1 MAINVENSQSL
12 KWYIAECKPT
22 KERTLRTQLERANY
36 EVYVASQTETKV
48 YASRNR
54 RDVEK
59 IVIPGKIFIRTTEA
73 ALWDILLAHS
83 SIHRFMI
90 NRLAS
95 DKEKG
100 KRVYAFVPDDEMQQ
114 LRYVLN
120 NAAKPVMTTT
130 QTLSLGQQIEVM
142 RGPLIGLKGELA
154 TIENATYVVLK
165 MEMGVRHYIF
175 TEISV
180 HDIRPLSD

>member
-1 MAINVENSQSL
+1 MTINVDKPQSP

-22 KERTLRTQLERANY
+22 KERTLRTLLEKAHY
-36 EVYVASQTETKV
+36 EVYVASQKETKV

-54 RDVEK
+54 REVEK
-59 IVIPGKIFIRTTEA
+59 IVIPGKLFIRTTEA
-73 ALWDILLAHS
+73 ALWDILLAYS

-100 KRVYAFVPDDEMQQ
+100 KRVYAYVPDDQMQQ
-114 LRYVLN
+114 LQYVLN
-120 NAAKPVMTTT
+120 NAEKPVMTTT
-130 QTLSLGQQIEVM
+130 RALSLGQQVEVT

-165 MEMGVRHYIF
+165 MEMGERHYIF
-175 TEISV
+175 TEISIT
-180 HDIRPLSD
+180 DIRPL